1 MPLVAACV
9 CLCVSEEGNWKLR
22 GNVDDDDD
30 DDDSLLDMFEKKIIQ
45 LRWRVLIS
53 IIQGAK

>member
-30 DDDSLLDMFEKKIIQ
+30 HTLLDMFKKKIIQ